1 MTDGPCFEFFDLQ
14 YHTLNMEMHMALPL
28 KLSIWQSAS
37 DFHRMIG
44 MNKLSINLP
53 VDTAL

>member
-1 MTDGPCFEFFDLQ
+1 MTDGPCFEVFDLQ

-28 KLSIWQSAS
+28 KLSIWQSVS

-53 VDTAL
+53 VDAAL